1 MYLKAFDTK
10 YFDSSDTA
18 RRVLEECK
26 SYSPVTGY
34 KMVDRSLCNIATML
48 RRKTAQGLE
57 TLDES
62 RYYWGEPMVHYFI

>member
-10 YFDSSDTA
+10 YFDSSDTV